1 MLLAATRASLTT
13 AFTRLSEVCYNPTD
27 LARLWNYFRRFTG
40 FPREVK
46 LFMAA
51 FALIMLN
58 EGAFFTLLPL
68 LLDGLGLPEDAIGT
82 ALATRFV
89 CIALISLPAAALS
102 QKFARKRLLLLGGV
116 IFVVSAV
123 CQVIYA
129 ATPLLYVFAGGMGIG
144 AGFFMVNA
152 APFMHDYSSHETQPY
167 VFGAF
172 GALGPGMMFIGTT
185 AGGAAA
191 DLAARALSGWIP
203 LAQVGMPVLIR
214 AYSIVLIT
222 CGALAGGCLLLAALM
237 RDTAWRRST
246 ESYFTRILSLF
257 RQRITWSQFTFT
269 LVIGL
274 GSGLVVPFFP
284 VFLKV
289 MLGVPA
295 SVVGVLQGVAMASV
309 SLGVLATPYLIV
321 RFGRVGTIVAS
332 QAISL
337 PFILAIAYAPFL
349 VALGVLPAVAIVA
362 TGAAFIIRNALMNL
376 ANPVNAQ
383 LLMDIYGDR
392 QRMNIVAINMMT
404 FPLGRAIGA
413 QVGGNMMRHLNYQAP
428 YWATFFLYAFGIV
441 VYFLAYGALER
452 EFQRRVRNGEDITEG
467 ML

>member
-1 MLLAATRASLTT
+1 
-13 AFTRLSEVCYNPTD
+13 
-27 LARLWNYFRRFTG
+27 LARLWRYFRQFTG

-46 LFMAA
+46 LFLGA
-51 FALIMLN
+51 FALIQLN

-68 LLDGLGLPEDAIGT
+68 LLNGLGMPEDAIGT
-82 ALATRFV
+82 ALASRFL
-89 CIALISLPAAALS
+89 CMALISLPAAALS
-102 QKFARKRLLLLGGV
+102 QKFARKRLLMLGGV
-116 IFVVSAV
+116 IFFISAI
-123 CQVIYA
+123 CQVVFA

-144 AGFFMVNA
+144 GGFFLVNA

-172 GALGPGMMFIGTT
+172 GALGPAMMFVGTT
-185 AGGAAA
+185 FGGSAS
-191 DLAARALSGWIP
+191 DLIARALSGWIP
-203 LAQVGMPVLIR
+203 LSQVSTAVFVH

-222 CGALAGGCLLLAALM
+222 CGALAGGCLLLAALI
-237 RDTAWRRST
+237 RDTAWRRSA
-246 ESYFTRILSLF
+246 EGYFTRILSLF
-257 RQRITWSQFTFT
+257 SQRITWSQFTFT

-284 VFLKV
+284 IFLKV
-289 MLGVPA
+289 MLNVPA
-295 SVVGVLQGVAMASV
+295 SVVGVLQGVAMGSV
-309 SLGVLATPYLIV
+309 SLGVLATPYLIA
-321 RFGRVGTIVAS
+321 RFGRVGTVVTS

-337 PFILAIAYAPFL
+337 PFILGIAYAPFL
-349 VALGVLPAVAIVA
+349 VALGALPAVAIIA

-376 ANPVNAQ
+376 ANPVNSQ

-413 QVGGNMMRHLNYQAP
+413 QIGGNMMRHINYQSP
-428 YWATFFLYAFGIV
+428 YWATFFLYTFGIL

-452 EFQRRVRNGEDITEG
+452 EFQRRVSNGEDTTEG